1 MARPGHGTGKMLT
14 EERMARIYQDHLN
27 GISRGFLQEKYG
39 LSKASI
45 SKAIREMRQRGHE
58 KGKG

>member
-1 MARPGHGTGKMLT
+1 MLT

>member
-1 MARPGHGTGKMLT
+1 MARPGHGVGKILT
-14 EERMARIYQDHLN
+14 EERMVRIYKDHLN
-27 GISRGFLQEKYG
+27 GISRGFLQVKYG